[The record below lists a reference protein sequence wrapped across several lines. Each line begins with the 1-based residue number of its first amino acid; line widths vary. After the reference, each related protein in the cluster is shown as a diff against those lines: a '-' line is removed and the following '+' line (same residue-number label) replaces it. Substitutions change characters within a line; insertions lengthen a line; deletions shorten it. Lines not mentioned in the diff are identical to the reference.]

1 MSEQGRIQGALYS
14 LQAVASAVGPIAMQ
28 SVDNFCKKT
37 SYLGPGTM
45 FFYAASLQCVAVG
58 CAYALPKDKANSRGS
73 TDPATGLRQSFLA
86 TLDSTDE
93 EEDGTDALL
102 EPLA

>member
-28 SVDNFCKKT
+28 SVD
-37 SYLGPGTM
+37 LGPGTM

-58 CAYALPKDKANSRGS
+58 CAYALPKDKANSRES
-73 TDPATGLRQSFLA
+73 TDATTGLRQSFLA

-93 EEDGTDALL
+93 EEEDGADALL